1 MGWIPSVNNIGIN
14 DSTGP
19 FWDNGGTV
27 DATYVGFI
35 QGAGSTNG
43 SLTQTNC
50 GFQVGQTY
58 WIQFFA
64 NARQTNGIAGLATTP
79 DVAVIET
86 ASTAGSNALVSG
98 INIPYSDVYGTAG
111 TGNPFTFINLPFT
124 AASTNGVLT
133 IQKTSHGAGKST
145 LLLDGFSIIRRTT
158 NDIVAANPSFEASD
172 TNQASPG
179 YMSGVAGW
187 TKVGAGNFAINQQ
200 GGAFADNGTVPD
212 GGNVLVLQGGSG
224 VSQVLHGLVPGTT
237 NRLTLYLNGRAYDPA
252 NGLTNLALVTI
263 DGQTAYNGTVRPS
276 GLVGTLNPFRFVSF
290 DFVASAVDVT
300 LSIENLAV
308 DSSALLLDNVRVF
321 AAPPFSV
328 SISCQGGGLEIVWP
342 VGHLES
348 ATNVCGPW
356 QSEPGAASPWAVTP
370 SDAMKFY
377 RAVLP

>member
-1 MGWIPSVNNIGIN
+1 M
-14 DSTGP
+14 
-19 FWDNGGTV
+19 
-27 DATYVGFI
+27 
-35 QGAGSTNG
+35 
-43 SLTQTNC
+43 
-50 GFQVGQTY
+50 
-58 WIQFFA
+58 
-64 NARQTNGIAGLATTP
+64 
-79 DVAVIET
+79 
-86 ASTAGSNALVSG
+86 
-98 INIPYSDVYGTAG
+98 
-111 TGNPFTFINLPFT
+111 
-124 AASTNGVLT
+124 
-133 IQKTSHGAGKST
+133 
-145 LLLDGFSIIRRTT
+145 
-158 NDIVAANPSFEASD
+158 AANPSFEASD

-212 GGNVLVLQGGSG
+212 GGNVLVLQGASG

-263 DGQTAYNGTVRPS
+263 DGQTAYNSTVRPS